1 MIDANQDWQV
11 QLKAVT
17 TSLNQRLFVIRRIQ
31 NQLPKDKLLCVV
43 HSLWMSRLRY
53 GLQLYSR
60 SVLKEEDP
68 RSSTLK
74 TLQITQNRMLRA
86 INKTKICDR
95 ISVQSMLKKF
105 NLLSV
110 NQLAIQ
116 IKLTEVWKS
125 INVPSHPLRLEPFN
139 DHSTELSQM
148 LRARPNRIYNDSSK
162 LGISQSSFHVDAARI
177 WNQAPASI
185 IGAKSLGELKKATL
199 KYVSTLPI

>member
-1 MIDANQDWQV
+1 MSRQYSGI
-11 QLKAVT
+11 
-17 TSLNQRLFVIRRIQ
+17 RVIWTILVRRIQ

-162 LGISQSSFHVDAARI
+162 
-177 WNQAPASI
+177 
-185 IGAKSLGELKKATL
+185 
-199 KYVSTLPI
+199 